1 MAAIARRVAS
11 ISLGPLTGTLDTVY
25 HGTTAVL
32 KVTDRDIGLAVRWGA
47 THDSLLLR
55 GYTLNRVSYHS
66 LRAGGAMA
74 LKLCGASDST
84 IMRVGR
90 WTSLTYLTYIHTQ
103 IGALTAGLAW
113 KMSTAF
119 TFQNVG

>member
-1 MAAIARRVAS
+1 MAALARRIAN

-25 HGTTAVL
+25 HGLMAVS
-32 KVTDRDIGLAVRWGA
+32 KVTDCDIGIVVWWGA
-47 THDSLLLR
+47 MYDGLLLQ
-55 GYTLNRVSYHS
+55 GYTLNCISSHS
-66 LRAGGAMA
+66 LCAGGAMA
-74 LKLCGASDST
+74 LKLSGASDST
-84 IMRVGR
+84 IMQVGR

-119 TFQNVG
+119 TF

>member
-1 MAAIARRVAS
+1 
-11 ISLGPLTGTLDTVY
+11 
-25 HGTTAVL
+25 
-32 KVTDRDIGLAVRWGA
+32 
-47 THDSLLLR
+47 
-55 GYTLNRVSYHS
+55 
-66 LRAGGAMA
+66 MA
-74 LKLCGASDST
+74 LKLAGASDST

-113 KMSTAF
+113 KMSSAF